1 MSSTYKSFVN
11 STKIFIVIIFVFILP
26 LSVFAQA
33 TADASKK
40 GQSKEQGENAPVVDD
55 QAVKIFL
62 DKIEVIGRL
71 EKPQAVFI
79 IPGKNP
85 EIDDIRIERSFFND
99 IFRPVEKKGRFVL
112 KNKNEKT
119 STRKDIIPW

>member
-1 MSSTYKSFVN
+1 MKLFFVTQKRYFFLHIPLLMLLANMVIAQPDKSESLQSQKN
-11 STKIFIVIIFVFILP
+11 SQDPNVPVI
-26 LSVFAQA
+26 
-33 TADASKK
+33 
-40 GQSKEQGENAPVVDD
+40 DD
-55 QAVKIFL
+55 QSVKIFL

-99 IFRPVEKKGRFVL
+99 IFRPVEKKNRSVS
-112 KNKNEKT
+112 KVQNDTKKA
-119 STRKDIIPW
+119 RKDIIPW